1 MPPALGKEGAM
12 KDYLCYAYD
21 AVRAVP
27 YFEVTLAENDE
38 DARQRAI
45 RLLRERPSYV
55 RVELWERDR
64 RLSDVTLQGVG

>member
-1 MPPALGKEGAM
+1 M

-27 YFEVTLAENDE
+27 YFEVAVAED
-38 DARQRAI
+38 DAGARRHAMQI
-45 RLLRERPSYV
+45 LKERPSYV

-64 RLSDVTLQGVG
+64 RLKDVILKGVG

>member
-1 MPPALGKEGAM
+1 M

-27 YFEVTLAENDE
+27 YFEVAVAEDDE
-38 DARQRAI
+38 SARRRALQ
-45 RLLRERPSYV
+45 LLLERPSYV

-64 RLSDVTLQGVG
+64 RLMDVTLKGVG